1 MKDVK
6 SMKNTEITEKVKS
19 AIIKD
24 LFADVDTQK
33 CAIDIFLQNPKTFEK
48 TANTLNKES
57 ISFLN
62 KCQQQLKAESD
73 NGNILFFRKYG
84 YEKI

>member
-6 SMKNTEITEKVKS
+6 SMKNTEIAEEVKS

-33 CAIDIFLQNPKTFEK
+33 CAIDIFLQNPKAFEK

-57 ISFLN
+57 ISFLIV
-62 KCQQQLKAESD
+62 LM
-73 NGNILFFRKYG
+73 LFFCNLHLILLFYLQHIK
-84 YEKI
+84 